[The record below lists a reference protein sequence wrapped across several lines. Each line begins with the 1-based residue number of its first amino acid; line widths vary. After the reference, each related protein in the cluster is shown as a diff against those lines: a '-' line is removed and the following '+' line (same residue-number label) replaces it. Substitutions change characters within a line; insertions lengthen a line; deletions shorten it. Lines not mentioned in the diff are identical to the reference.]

1 MATFVELP
9 QMTDTMSEGILV
21 AWLAEV
27 GDSIRTGDPLAE
39 VETDKAIM
47 ELEAPKSGVLLRK
60 YAEEGAEITCGTI
73 VVALGDEGEDV
84 PATPPSNTES
94 ATPNEDQPDEVVAEQ
109 VAASVDTP
117 AIEDKSERVKASPVA
132 RSMASDEGLDLS
144 AVVGSGPDGR
154 IVKRDVEKAIS
165 ERTGAVASSAAG
177 GGDAR
182 SAHIRRRMIDRLVE
196 THQSIPTFTVTRQI
210 DMGRAV
216 GLRGELRAT
225 ESFVDGIGYTEMIV
239 KAAALAMRS
248 VPQLNARYSGDEV
261 VLIPDVNIGIAVGL
275 DDSVV
280 VPVVK
285 QCDTKPLQGI
295 VGEMAELA
303 ARAHAGALLA
313 DDVRDSTF
321 TVSNLGMYG
330 VDSFTA
336 MLNAPDAAILAC
348 GSVREQPV
356 VRDGSLVVGTVMFVT
371 LTVDHRVA
379 DGVAAA
385 KWLAAFA
392 ESLENPVSLIV

>member
-21 AWLAEV
+21 AWLAEE

-60 YAEEGAEITCGTI
+60 YAEEGVEIACGTI

-94 ATPNEDQPDEVVAEQ
+94 TTPDDDQPDEVPEQ
-109 VAASVDTP
+109 ASASMDAP
-117 AIEDKSERVKASPVA
+117 ATKDKSDRVKVSPVA

-144 AVVGSGPDGR
+144 VVVGSGPDGR

-165 ERTGAVASSAAG
+165 ERTGAVAPSATG

-196 THQSIPTFTVTRQI
+196 THQSIPTFTVNRQI

-261 VLIPDVNIGIAVGL
+261 VSIPDVNIGIAVGL
-275 DDSVV
+275 DGSVV

-348 GSVREQPV
+348 GSVHEQPV
-356 VRDGSLVVGTVMFVT
+356 VRDGSLVVGTVMSVT